1 VVYSVA
7 FSVVPF
13 QKDSVQDAQGA
24 AIFQLKDGQMEDAI
38 NLAKEGEKLA
48 LAAIEKHQK
57 SAVTSQEFQ
66 LLNSLNQ
73 LWVTFRCIQI
83 LGEQDA
89 N

>member
-1 VVYSVA
+1 
-7 FSVVPF
+7 
-13 QKDSVQDAQGA
+13 
-24 AIFQLKDGQMEDAI
+24 MNDAI
-38 NLAKEGEKLA
+38 KLAKEGEKLA
-48 LAAIEKHQK
+48 LEAIEKHQLR
-57 SAVTSQEFQ
+57 AVTPQEFQ